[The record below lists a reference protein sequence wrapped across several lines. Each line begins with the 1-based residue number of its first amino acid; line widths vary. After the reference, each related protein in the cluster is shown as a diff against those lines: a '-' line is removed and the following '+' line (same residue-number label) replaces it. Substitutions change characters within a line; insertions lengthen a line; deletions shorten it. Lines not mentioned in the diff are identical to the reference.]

1 MCVFGKEGA
10 LLVEMHCIM
19 WPRGFSN
26 LRSPAVFCSQ
36 VVGVTA
42 CGFHTS
48 MLVAKSRLIADPSV
62 GVSDLMEPLTKLI
75 KEKNEKNIFKLI
87 SPPANVSW
95 KSATPVAWMASLA
108 PLFKEYIKI
117 APNSIISGK
126 KHKLGVTRL
135 EEGQKVNFTRKATV
149 DFVDWVDDTVRM
161 GLSHFRTLKQQPDAK
176 ERAFKRA
183 DNSQKTMLDS
193 VLDIMC
199 VKMGPTEEQVATITE
214 PASDHESSAALEPY
228 ALVPTEA
235 KGPLNPEDIFD
246 SVLSKYGNENEKT
259 ASALNDLKPTAS
271 PTPENCGPLKP
282 SLSDV
287 DLKILEEAQFAS
299 PICKEGKS
307 QQQRLNMVKKSINP
321 TGKKQ
326 GQGSKK
332 GKGKGQGKGK
342 DKKKGKDSNSGKN
355 TKPAAKATSSGA
367 KAKDAKHAKSA
378 GVKRQPPASSSKE
391 QDQFVLRVPE
401 VVPDPAKCDVSRQVA
416 RNRFVSKAY
425 YDTKN
430 SMRAQGCEDA
440 ETLGSAARAA
450 HAKAGKIFNQ
460 AWPLLKKAKADAVEP
475 PDVD

>member
-1 MCVFGKEGA
+1 MPVRTLPGRRIFYETNKPFKVGSSSQCGGVAGRNLLPVKVPSCRGGSSPANRRRCLPCQPGSGSSCGA
-10 LLVEMHCIM
+10 D
-19 WPRGFSN
+19 RGF
-26 LRSPAVFCSQ
+26 A
-36 VVGVTA
+36 
-42 CGFHTS
+42 
-48 MLVAKSRLIADPSV
+48 
-62 GVSDLMEPLTKLI
+62 
-75 KEKNEKNIFKLI
+75 
-87 SPPANVSW
+87 
-95 KSATPVAWMASLA
+95 
-108 PLFKEYIKI
+108 
-117 APNSIISGK
+117 
-126 KHKLGVTRL
+126 
-135 EEGQKVNFTRKATV
+135 
-149 DFVDWVDDTVRM
+149 
-161 GLSHFRTLKQQPDAK
+161 
-176 ERAFKRA
+176 
-183 DNSQKTMLDS
+183 
-193 VLDIMC
+193 
-199 VKMGPTEEQVATITE
+199 E

-287 DLKILEEAQFAS
+287 DLKILEEAQSAS

-401 VVPDPAKCDVSRQVA
+401 VVPDPAKCDVPRFEGQEED
-416 RNRFVSKAY
+416 RRFVCHQ
-425 YDTKN
+425 
-430 SMRAQGCEDA
+430 RALPDGVYM
-440 ETLGSAARAA
+440 
-450 HAKAGKIFNQ
+450 
-460 AWPLLKKAKADAVEP
+460 KKAVAQP
-475 PDVD
+475 PLPQLCFQIRRGVLRKHIL

>member
-1 MCVFGKEGA
+1 MN
-10 LLVEMHCIM
+10 
-19 WPRGFSN
+19 R
-26 LRSPAVFCSQ
+26 
-36 VVGVTA
+36 
-42 CGFHTS
+42 
-48 MLVAKSRLIADPSV
+48 
-62 GVSDLMEPLTKLI
+62 
-75 KEKNEKNIFKLI
+75 
-87 SPPANVSW
+87 
-95 KSATPVAWMASLA
+95 
-108 PLFKEYIKI
+108 
-117 APNSIISGK
+117 
-126 KHKLGVTRL
+126 
-135 EEGQKVNFTRKATV
+135 
-149 DFVDWVDDTVRM
+149 
-161 GLSHFRTLKQQPDAK
+161 
-176 ERAFKRA
+176 
-183 DNSQKTMLDS
+183 
-193 VLDIMC
+193 
-199 VKMGPTEEQVATITE
+199 
-214 PASDHESSAALEPY
+214 
-228 ALVPTEA
+228 
-235 KGPLNPEDIFD
+235 EDIFD
-246 SVLSKYGNENEKT
+246 SVLSKYGNK

-287 DLKILEEAQFAS
+287 DLKILEEAQSAS

-332 GKGKGQGKGK
+332 GKGKGQGKG
-342 DKKKGKDSNSGKN
+342 SNSGKN

-430 SMRAQGCEDA
+430 SMRAQNFEDFEDA

-450 HAKAGKIFNQ
+450 HAKAGNIFNQ
-460 AWPLLKKAKADAVEP
+460 AWPLLKKAKADVVEP

>member
-1 MCVFGKEGA
+1 
-10 LLVEMHCIM
+10 
-19 WPRGFSN
+19 
-26 LRSPAVFCSQ
+26 
-36 VVGVTA
+36 
-42 CGFHTS
+42 
-48 MLVAKSRLIADPSV
+48 
-62 GVSDLMEPLTKLI
+62 MEPLTKLI

-199 VKMGPTEEQVATITE
+199 VKMNPTEEQVATITE

-235 KGPLNPEDIFD
+235 KGPLNREDIFD

-271 PTPENCGPLKP
+271 PTPENCGP
-282 SLSDV
+282 DV
-287 DLKILEEAQFAS
+287 DLKILEEAQSAS

-342 DKKKGKDSNSGKN
+342 DKKKGKGSNSGKN

-367 KAKDAKHAKSA
+367 KAKDAKHA
-378 GVKRQPPASSSKE
+378 
-391 QDQFVLRVPE
+391 
-401 VVPDPAKCDVSRQVA
+401 DPAKCDVSRQVA

-450 HAKAGKIFNQ
+450 HAKAGNIFNQ
-460 AWPLLKKAKADAVEP
+460 AWPLLKKAKADVVEP
-475 PDVD
+475 LDVD